1 MFDWNYYKFICNF
14 GEWVVAQT
22 EHFKSKN
29 SRRLSTEELLVRQT
43 KEHRFNEKNSYV
55 DTLHY
60 YRRMILPDYID
71 WFLSWNERWYNNKC
85 KLMNHTQQFPKIM
98 KELNREDIIVCP

>member
-14 GEWVVAQT
+14 GEWVIAQT
-22 EHFKSKN
+22 EHFNSKN

>member
-14 GEWVVAQT
+14 GEWVIAQT

>member
-14 GEWVVAQT
+14 GEWVIAQT

-71 WFLSWNERWYNNKC
+71 WFLSWNERWYDNKC

>member
-1 MFDWNYYKFICNF
+1 MFDWNYYKLICNF
-14 GEWVVAQT
+14 GEWVIAQT
-22 EHFKSKN
+22 EDFKSKN
-29 SRRLSTEELLVRQT
+29 SRRLSMEELLVHKT

-71 WFLSWNERWYNNKC
+71 WFLSWNERWYDKKC